1 MCYIATLRFEG
12 IDEIEMQAAAT
23 TKNGALGRLYDKMSR
38 NGNIKEFESDYGEF
52 LKNDA
57 EYKRITQVDFV
68 KHYRK
73 IGDKYGCEIKV
84 VKG

>member
-1 MCYIATLRFEG
+1 MCYIATLRYEG

-38 NGNIKEFESDYGEF
+38 NGNIKEFESNYGEF

-57 EYKRITQVDFV
+57 GYKRITQDDFT
-68 KHYRK
+68 KYYRE
-73 IGDKYGCEIKV
+73 IGEKQGCEIKV